1 MKTNYIA
8 RVLTGLI
15 LALAAFALLKYPQEI
30 SQSVLQG
37 AQLCVTLL
45 LPGLFP
51 FFILSS
57 LAVKLGF
64 ADLLGLLFKPLM
76 GPLFHLPGNCACGL
90 ILGLLGGYPTGAR
103 TAAVLYRE
111 GLCSRQ
117 QAQRLLGFCNNC
129 GPAFLLGT
137 VGYGLFGELRY
148 GLLLAGV
155 HTGAACLTGMILNRC
170 ATDAFDTAE
179 SAPSKSVAALPA
191 AFVSSVTESFQ
202 SLLNLFAFV
211 LCFSAIAKLLLLSPL
226 PAHFSAL
233 LAPFF
238 VPENAE
244 ALFLGLF
251 EMTLGVTAVQT
262 GSIEERLILT
272 SALLGWGGLCVH
284 CQVLALLQDTD
295 LSPAS
300 YFKGKALHAL
310 LSAFLM
316 TALLLNSVGLCLVAG
331 AATMLFPCRRKKQW
345 KNRKRYSIM
354 NSAR

>member
-8 RVLTGLI
+8 RGLTGLI

-30 SQSVLQG
+30 SQAVSQG
-37 AQLCVTLL
+37 AQLCITLL

-64 ADLLGLLFKPLM
+64 TDLLGLLLNPLM
-76 GPLFHLPGNCACGL
+76 GPLFHLPGNCACSL

-148 GLLLAGV
+148 GLLLSGV
-155 HTGAACLTGMILNRC
+155 HAGAACLSGMLLNRC
-170 ATDAFDTAE
+170 GPGASETVT
-179 SAPSKSVAALPA
+179 SAPSKPVSTLPA

-226 PAHFSAL
+226 PARFSAFL
-233 LAPFF
+233 SPFLI
-238 VPENAE
+238 PENAE

-251 EMTLGVTAVQT
+251 EMTLGVTAVLT

-295 LSPAS
+295 LSPAF
-300 YFKGKALHAL
+300 YFKGKVLHAL

-316 TALLLNSVGLCLVAG
+316 AALLFNLEGLCLAAG
-331 AATMLFPCRRKKQW
+331 AAIMLFPCRKKSSG
-345 KNRKRYSIM
+345 KNQKGIV
-354 NSAR
+354 

>member
-1 MKTNYIA
+1 MKTNHITRA
-8 RVLTGLI
+8 LSGLT

-30 SQSVLQG
+30 SQAVSQG
-37 AQLCVTLL
+37 TQLCVTLL

-64 ADLLGLLFKPLM
+64 ADLLGLLLKPLM
-76 GPLFHLPGNCACGL
+76 KPLFHLPGNCACGL

-103 TAAVLYRE
+103 TVAVLYRE
-111 GLCSRQ
+111 GLCSKQ
-117 QAQRLLGFCNNC
+117 QAQHLLGFCNNC
-129 GPAFLLGT
+129 GPAFLVGT
-137 VGYGLFGELRY
+137 VGYGLFGELGY
-148 GLLLAGV
+148 GLLLSGV
-155 HTGAACLTGMILNRC
+155 HAGAACLTGMILNRC
-170 ATDAFDTAE
+170 GPETSETAME
-179 SAPSKSVAALPA
+179 TTSKPSSTLPT

-211 LCFSAIAKLLLLSPL
+211 LCFSAISKLLLLSSL
-226 PAHFSAL
+226 PARFSAFL
-233 LAPFF
+233 SPFLI
-238 VPENAE
+238 PENAE

-251 EMTLGVTAVQT
+251 EMTLGVTAILT

-272 SALLGWGGLCVH
+272 AALLGWGGLCVH

-295 LSPAS
+295 LSPAF

-310 LSAFLM
+310 LSAVLM
-316 TALLLNSVGLCLVAG
+316 AALLFNLEGLCLAAG
-331 AATMLFPCRRKKQW
+331 AAIMLFPCRRKKQW

-354 NSAR
+354 DTAR